1 MLTSKIPLQSSAA
14 LKILNSL
21 KILWS
26 LMSEAGFFHEKS
38 SWNRHE
44 RDPHAH
50 PWTYQWTN
58 PMVSIPSMNIL
69 IWLVVGPPLWK
80 IWVRQL
86 GWWDSQ
92 LNGKIKHVPN
102 HQPVIES
109 ALISKSFRS
118 SSLNSAAASPKVVP
132 QTAWKIDGKFR
143 RYHVGSQHAWF
154 IPWEILMKNNGLWL
168 SSGYPK
174 CLVYICI
181 VEKTWENT
189 VNNAIKK
196 GINAIYLQMV
206 NAYNGWFILWKKSY
220 ETL

>member
-1 MLTSKIPLQSSAA
+1 MLTSKIPLRSSAA

-50 PWTYQWTN
+50 PWKHQWKS

-92 LNGKIKHVPN
+92 VIWENKTCSKPPTSHWICLNLQVLP
-102 HQPVIES
+102 
-109 ALISKSFRS
+109 F
-118 SSLNSAAASPKVVP
+118 
-132 QTAWKIDGKFR
+132 
-143 RYHVGSQHAWF
+143 F
-154 IPWEILMKNNGLWL
+154 ITEQRCGFPEGGATDRLEDRWEVQEVSCGI
-168 SSGYPK
+168 PA
-174 CLVYICI
+174 CLVYSMRNPN
-181 VEKTWENT
+181 EK
-189 VNNAIKK
+189 
-196 GINAIYLQMV
+196 
-206 NAYNGWFILWKKSY
+206 
-220 ETL
+220 